1 MERERQGERER
12 YRDRARE
19 SERESAKYITVRAI
33 RMLNQL
39 NVMRS
44 ETEKRNVST
53 KKSHLALAQ
62 KKTRTSGRDRE
73 MVCVCVG
80 WGAGQWQANL
90 HNLACT
96 ECRHAFSLHRRHK
109 RAARLL
115 PPLSISACPDPPL
128 RSLVWSTSHHYLIR

>member
-62 KKTRTSGRDRE
+62 KKLEQVGGIEKWCACVWGGRRGSGRPT
-73 MVCVCVG
+73 CTI
-80 WGAGQWQANL
+80 L
-90 HNLACT
+90 HAQSADM
-96 ECRHAFSLHRRHK
+96 H
-109 RAARLL
+109 
-115 PPLSISACPDPPL
+115 SACIEGTKEQPDS
-128 RSLVWSTSHHYLIR
+128 SLPCPSLPVLTPHSAA